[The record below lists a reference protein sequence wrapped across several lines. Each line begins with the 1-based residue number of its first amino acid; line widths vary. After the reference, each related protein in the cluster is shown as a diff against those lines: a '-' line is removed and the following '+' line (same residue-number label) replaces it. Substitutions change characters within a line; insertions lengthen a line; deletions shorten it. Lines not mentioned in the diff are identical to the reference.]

1 MTRHVGELTLARF
14 RQGDL
19 SSRRSLRI
27 RAHLAVCMRCSELN
41 DDLAGVT
48 TLLAEMRPPPMPE
61 HLSARI
67 QAALGAE
74 AARRAGV
81 SAAASSARTET
92 AGAAQPGALAP
103 RPAARSARHERPARG
118 RRQPRPFRLSSPV
131 ALRTMAATAAAVVL
145 AGGGYEIASHAGG
158 SGQPSSTVSG
168 PAAAGSSATTPRVA
182 GPMSR
187 AAGTAPQL
195 RYEYDGRQDSIIP
208 VETGTNYASAT
219 LGAQVGQE
227 LKQNPPSATGQ
238 GGTGSLHSNSSRA
251 PATGFAPTVGN
262 IPVTELQGCVSRL
275 AFGRQV
281 LLVDVATY
289 QGRPATVIVTKASA
303 ASPEQVWV
311 VGTDCSRTRSDVLT
325 HVTLGATG

>member
-1 MTRHVGELTLARF
+1 MTRHIGELTLARF

-48 TLLAEMRPPPMPE
+48 TLLAEMQPPPMPE

-81 SAAASSARTET
+81 SAAASSARPET

-131 ALRTMAATAAAVVL
+131 ALRAMAATAAAVVL

-168 PAAAGSSATTPRVA
+168 PAAAGSAKSPNVSAPF
-182 GPMSR
+182 S
-187 AAGTAPQL
+187 AAAPQL
-195 RYEYDGRQDSIIP
+195 RYEYAGHQDGIIA
-208 VETGTNYASAT
+208 VASGTNYLPPT
-219 LGAQVGQE
+219 LGGQASRE
-227 LKQNPPSATGQ
+227 LKRNPPASPGPGGGSAVRSNGANAQ
-238 GGTGSLHSNSSRA
+238 SAGSA
-251 PATGFAPTVGN
+251 ATFEN
-262 IPVTELQGCVSRL
+262 IPVGRLQGCLSGL
-275 AFGRQV
+275 AAGQQV
-281 LLVDVATY
+281 LLVDVAKY
-289 QGRPATVIVTKASA
+289 QGKPATVIVTKASA
-303 ASPEQVWV
+303 AGPEQVWV
-311 VGTDCSRTRSDVLT
+311 VGPGCSGTRSDVLT